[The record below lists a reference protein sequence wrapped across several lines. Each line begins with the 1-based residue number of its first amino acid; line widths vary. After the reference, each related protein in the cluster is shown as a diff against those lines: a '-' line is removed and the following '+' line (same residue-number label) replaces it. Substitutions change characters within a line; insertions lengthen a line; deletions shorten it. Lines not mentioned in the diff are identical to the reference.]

1 MPFWTPETI
10 RAACAGSWIIRPPQ
24 IELPKDRPAD
34 LPPPPLHAPISGL
47 STDTRTLKP
56 SQAFLALRGESFDG
70 HRFLAQAVT
79 AGAPILIIDDADA
92 VPEGGFTPA
101 VGVMKVADTGQAL
114 LRIAAAYR
122 KTLER
127 TRVVAVCGSN
137 GKTTT
142 AGLIGHLLSTCGL
155 RGTASKK
162 SFNNAVGVPLTILS
176 AQPSDQYLICEVGTN
191 APGEIAQLAEVVN
204 PDIAVITSIGREHLE
219 KLGDL
224 AGVAREEAS
233 VLKFLR
239 PKGCA
244 VVNADIPELAE
255 HLEKTPQI
263 ISFGRSDKA
272 NFRLTSVK
280 HVLTSPSQRE
290 GAGVRAAEPGID
302 LDPISLCLSLTFN
315 NRFTATVPLLGEH
328 NALNALAALAVARRF
343 GVDEAKALGA
353 LSTASGPEMRLQ
365 VSCLISPSQRE
376 GAGGRASLSTP
387 TPDSITIINDAYNA
401 NPDSMS
407 AAVRTLA
414 AIAADLN
421 PARTVVVLA
430 DMLELGA
437 AAREGHESV
446 ARVILDE
453 LHAPSQRE
461 GAGGGGRAGERLS
474 SATTPADRDTPDLL
488 IILAGPNMAHAHR
501 VLAEGGI
508 PDSILVRLPEPDDA
522 AIGRVAAAIY
532 PGDLV
537 LLKGSR
543 RTRLERV
550 LEALR
555 ERTFSRAVTASLT
568 ESKPAA
574 ALAG

>member
-24 IELPKDRPAD
+24 IEIPKDRPAD

-70 HRFLAQAVT
+70 HRFLAQAIT
-79 AGAPILIIDDADA
+79 AGAPILIVDDADA

-142 AGLIGHLLSTCGL
+142 TNLIGHLLSTCGL
-155 RGTASKK
+155 RGTVSRK
-162 SFNNAVGVPLTILS
+162 SFNNAVGVPLTILA
-176 AQPSDQYLICEVGTN
+176 AQPSDQYLVCEVGTN
-191 APGEIAQLAEVVN
+191 APGEIAQLAEAVA

-224 AGVAREEAS
+224 AGVVREEAS
-233 VLKFLR
+233 VFKFLR

-255 HLEKTPQI
+255 HVEKVPQVV
-263 ISFGRSDKA
+263 SFGRGDQA
-272 NFRLTSVK
+272 NFRLTSVR
-280 HVLTSPSQRE
+280 HVLGDAGGDGLSETP
-290 GAGVRAAEPGID
+290 GAPAV
-302 LDPISLCLSLTFN
+302 SLAITFN
-315 NRFTATVPLLGEH
+315 NRFNATVPLLGEH

-343 GVDEAKALGA
+343 GVDESKALAA
-353 LSTASGPEMRLQ
+353 LATARGPDMRLQ
-365 VSCLISPSQRE
+365 VCRLGAPSQRE
-376 GAGGRASLSTP
+376 GDGGRAGVS
-387 TPDSITIINDAYNA
+387 PDDPDAITLINDAYNA

-414 AIAADLN
+414 ALSADLR
-421 PARTVVVLA
+421 PTRTVAVLA

-437 AAREGHESV
+437 AAREGHESI
-446 ARVILDE
+446 AHVILDSFS
-453 LHAPSQRE
+453 PSQRE
-461 GAGGGGRAGERLS
+461 GAGGRAAIFPDAAQPGS
-474 SATTPADRDTPDLL
+474 SFAAPDLL
-488 IILAGPNMAHAHR
+488 VILAGPNMAHAR
-501 VLAEGGI
+501 RALIAGGFPESSLI
-508 PDSILVRLPEPDDA
+508 HLPEPDDA
-522 AIGRVAAAIY
+522 AIGRIAAAVY

-543 RTRLERV
+543 RMRLERV

-555 ERTFSRAVTASLT
+555 ARTFPRAIAAVAEPKT
-568 ESKPAA
+568 AA
-574 ALAG
+574 AVAG